1 MENQNKQEI
10 LKAIGEVEHPA
21 ISATL
26 VNLGMVKDIT
36 VNQNGLVTLSLV
48 LPFETVPENITNF
61 IKASL
66 TQAVASLNGK
76 LVNVNKAVMN
86 EEELQNFLT
95 IETQNWRG

>member
-1 MENQNKQEI
+1 MEIQKKQEI

-26 VNLGMVKDIT
+26 MNLGMVKDIT
-36 VNQNGLVTLSLV
+36 VDQDGIVTLSLV
-48 LPFETVPENITNF
+48 LPFENVPENITDI

-66 TQAVASLNGK
+66 AQKIASVSGK
-76 LVNVNKAVMN
+76 LVNVNEVIMN

-95 IETQNWRG
+95 IESQNWRG